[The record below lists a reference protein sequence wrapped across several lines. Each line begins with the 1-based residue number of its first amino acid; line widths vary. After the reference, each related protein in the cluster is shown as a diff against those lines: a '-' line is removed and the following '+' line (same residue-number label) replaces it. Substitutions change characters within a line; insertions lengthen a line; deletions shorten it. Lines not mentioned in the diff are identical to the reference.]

1 MQRIVKPLTVPSP
14 PPAETVCNFVGLH
27 VGQHEAA
34 AAASTRRAHTRH
46 YFPHATPNASQKR
59 RMNEGV

>member
-1 MQRIVKPLTVPSP
+1 MQRIAKPLTVPSP
-14 PPAETVCNFVGLH
+14 PPAETACNFVGL
-27 VGQHEAA
+27 HEAA
-34 AAASTRRAHTRH
+34 AAASTRREHTRL

>member
-1 MQRIVKPLTVPSP
+1 MQRIAKPLTVPSP
-14 PPAETVCNFVGLH
+14 PPAETACNFVGLH

-34 AAASTRRAHTRH
+34 AAASTRREHTRL